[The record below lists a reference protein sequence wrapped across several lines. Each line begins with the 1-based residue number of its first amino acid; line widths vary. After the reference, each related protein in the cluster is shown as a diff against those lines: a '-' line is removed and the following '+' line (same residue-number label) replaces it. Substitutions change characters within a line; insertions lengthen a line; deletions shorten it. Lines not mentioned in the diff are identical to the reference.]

1 MLLQRPRWRAAAI
14 LIVCLF
20 GTNVSFVVAQSHTPG
35 KSQLA
40 GWVYIDRNNDGL
52 LAFADEPNPEYV
64 IGGVTISLY
73 SQTGPETLVAETVTD
88 DYGRYFFNN
97 LDPGTYAIKQ
107 AQPVQYVDGLD
118 TLGKMLALSS
128 GGVPASAFIGTV
140 TNNAFV
146 GIVLPANVRGDFYN
160 FGERGLAAGYV
171 SKRYLL
177 GSSPDLPITYVPE
190 PSAAVLALG
199 FMASA
204 LLPRRKRKS

>member
-118 TLGKMLALSS
+118 TLGSMLALSG
-128 GGVPASAFIGTV
+128 GGVPPSAFVGTV
-140 TNNAFV
+140 SNNAFV

-199 FMASA
+199 FMASV